1 MKTRQQLKAEAL
13 KKATDML
20 RLQRKAL
27 TTEQCYLHWIGSF
40 IDGGA
45 AIRDVQELM
54 GHSSLE
60 TTMGYVRPHPGR
72 VPSLL

>member
-20 RLQRKAL
+20 RL
-27 TTEQCYLHWIGSF
+27 
-40 IDGGA
+40 
-45 AIRDVQELM
+45 
-54 GHSSLE
+54 
-60 TTMGYVRPHPGR
+60 HPGR